1 MKALD
6 LREMSVEEL
15 EQQVSEASQE
25 LFNLRTQQTLGQL
38 ENSSRITQ
46 LRRDIARIR
55 TVQTEQKNKV
65 ESAS

>member
-1 MKALD
+1 MKAID
-6 LREMSVEEL
+6 LREMSDEEL
-15 EQQVSEASQE
+15 EQQASEASQE

-46 LRRDIARIR
+46 LRRDIARVR
-55 TVQTEQKNKV
+55 TIQTERSKKV